1 MLVERFQSLVV
12 YCWSQFKDFLVEVP
26 TMRSRLLF
34 QTATGTSRRMLRS
47 AWLGS
52 HAGHP
57 SVATVPSTRLY
68 HSTSPA
74 SESRISASR
83 AAKAVSLLPSYL
95 VDARAV
101 VKYSPETPDG
111 ALQLSVAEN
120 QMLEDLLIPSLM
132 EMYSTQGFPAD
143 AIYYQPTHGRP
154 KTREAMA
161 EYLEDIL
168 GLSRKMDVDGIVVG
182 AGCNAVLEN
191 LCITLAEPGEG
202 VMIPTPY
209 YAAFE
214 FDLVARA
221 GKLLQSSFVV
231 VVVLLQMLKHKSLI
245 AISLARP
252 VNCPRDDN
260 GLSSF

>member
-1 MLVERFQSLVV
+1 
-12 YCWSQFKDFLVEVP
+12 
-26 TMRSRLLF
+26 MRSRLLF
-34 QTATGTSRRMLRS
+34 QQNRRTFRS
-47 AWLGS
+47 SLAWAS
-52 HAGHP
+52 SVPHP
-57 SVATVPSTRLY
+57 SPPSTAATTRLY
-68 HSTSPA
+68 HSSAPP
-74 SESRISASR
+74 SKESRISAPR
-83 AAKAVSLLPSYL
+83 AARAVELLPSYL

-101 VKYSPETPDG
+101 EKYSPETPHG

-132 EMYSTQGFPAD
+132 EMSSMQDFPAD

-154 KTREAMA
+154 STRQAMA

-168 GLSRKMDVDGIVVG
+168 GLSRKMDPDGIVVG

-221 GKLLQSSFVV
+221 GTFITSTLRASG
-231 VVVLLQMLKHKSLI
+231 H
-245 AISLARP
+245 
-252 VNCPRDDN
+252 NWY
-260 GLSSF
+260 